1 MKNLR
6 LKILSIVIAVSLW
19 LSLMSGEYQEFN
31 VYTPVRLKNN
41 MQGEFVAVTSDSHV
55 NVFAKAPQGII
66 RNLDYN
72 AVAIEVDV
80 ASLGFGD
87 TYHRLTPSE
96 IRLPSGLELV
106 RVEPEGI
113 NITVDKLVK
122 KSAKVVPTFIGDPH
136 AGFIV
141 GNVTVYPE
149 YVDIQGAANKLA
161 SISSIET
168 KPVNLSGKSEGITY
182 SIGMK
187 DTDGVLSSTPE
198 QVEVY
203 VSFKENI
210 QTKTIEGL
218 PVLAANLA
226 DNLKASLNEQVD
238 VSVKGRFDLLT
249 YEAVNKKI
257 LFYVNMENIRETGT
271 YTLKVNAGQTDDYKV
286 QKITPERIRVR
297 VERKGD

>member
-1 MKNLR
+1 MKNLHLR
-6 LKILSIVIAVSLW
+6 ILSLVIAILLW
-19 LSLMSGEYQEFN
+19 LSLMSGEYQEFS

-41 MQGEFVAVTSDSHV
+41 MQGEFVAVTSDSHI

-72 AVAIEVDV
+72 SVNIEVDV

-87 TYHRLTPSE
+87 TYHRLSSSE
-96 IRLPSGLELV
+96 IRLPAGLELV
-106 RVEPEGI
+106 RIEPEGI

-122 KSAKVVPTFIGDPH
+122 KSIKVVPTFIGDPH
-136 AGFIV
+136 AGFLV

-149 YVDIQGAANKLA
+149 YIEIQGAANKL
-161 SISSIET
+161 SPISSIET
-168 KPVNLSGKSEGITY
+168 KPVNLSGRNEGITY

-187 DTDGVLSSTPE
+187 DTDGVLSYTPE

-210 QTKTIEGL
+210 LTQTIEGL
-218 PVLAANLA
+218 PVSSANLA
-226 DNLKASLNEQVD
+226 ENLTAAINDNVNVT
-238 VSVKGRFDLLT
+238 VRGRSDLLAH
-249 YEAVNKKI
+249 EALNKKV
-257 LFYVNMENIRETGT
+257 LFYVDMANIRETGS
-271 YTLKVNAGQTDDYKV
+271 YTLKVESSKSDDYKV